1 MYNMTRGLTPAKFD
15 CDKCH
20 SAGSPFADGT
30 DQACVWNAQQLL
42 GYDTKFEW
50 EDVWVLYPDQCPD
63 GYTLRDV
70 EAIRANWGLFKE
82 DGTKNC
88 LPVFSENYY

>member
-1 MYNMTRGLTPAKFD
+1 M
-15 CDKCH
+15 
-20 SAGSPFADGT
+20 
-30 DQACVWNAQQLL
+30 W

-70 EAIRANWGLFKE
+70 QAIRANYGLFKE

-88 LPVFSENYY
+88 LPVFGENFYQHDYEPFWHGRYKPSFVQD